1 MSLPTV
7 LLVFAA
13 AHVPVGVAALVMAR
27 MRRTFAPEPPGRP
40 RQPLFVPVAA
50 PPIIAFSGQR
60 QPGLLCLVTGIPP
73 DSCTC
78 PAHER
83 PTP

>member
-1 MSLPTV
+1 MSLSV
-7 LLVFAA
+7 LVIALV
-13 AHVPVGVAALVMAR
+13 VVAALVGLTVLLKAR
-27 MRRTFAPEPPGRP
+27 QRRALAGQPGRTP
-40 RQPLFVPVAA
+40 QQPLFAPLAA
-50 PPIIAFSGQR
+50 PPTSRFSGQR

-83 PTP
+83 PTR